1 MIIMLLNIITCV
13 SKSRKSFIT
22 HWRRLMLITLAIN
35 PFIFINND
43 ESINLYIPHC
53 NIVFYR
59 YNLKLMLIDSEFLLI
74 PSKSPFLL
82 RLLPDG
88 VLSVVI
94 LSISVIFL
102 TTILSVNKNLSNKRL
117 SYVIVI
123 TYHQRPLFSV
133 SSFLLGAY

>member
-1 MIIMLLNIITCV
+1 MHLKGLMIIMLLNIITYV

-22 HWRRLMLITLAIN
+22 HWRRLMLITLTIN

-43 ESINLYIPHC
+43 VSINFYIPHC

-88 VLSVVI
+88 VLSVAI
-94 LSISVIFL
+94 LSTSVIFS

-117 SYVIVI
+117 C
-123 TYHQRPLFSV
+123 HM
-133 SSFLLGAY
+133 